1 MAMFLHNWW
10 YVAAWSHQVPSGE
23 LVARRM
29 LNEPIV
35 LYRKKDGTISA
46 LEDRCCHRLA
56 PLSRGR
62 LEGDD
67 LRCMYH
73 GIKFAASGQCIE
85 IPGQERIPAGVSV
98 RTYPVVELDRWI
110 WVWMGDVAQA
120 DASLIP
126 RALGHDDTNYIID
139 TGELFYDANYQ
150 LIHDNLLD
158 LTHLCYVH
166 ENTLGRN
173 NPEWGRAHPIVES
186 LRHGV
191 RVARWIRN
199 HTVPNYMPAPP
210 GMRIDQWSTYDFVVP
225 GVFLLATTLY
235 PVGTADAR
243 PHGPIDLEPLYTS
256 VTSQAVTPI
265 SDKETV
271 YRYSGGQLLRHA
283 TEEAVKAQL
292 AAFGVAFLEDKA
304 MIEAQQKVINHS
316 PGKWMMTLGFD
327 RSVAQFRSLMA
338 DLISTETS
346 PDRPRSVP
354 SPAPVTSI
362 AVGE

>member
-1 MAMFLHNWW
+1 MFLHNWW

-23 LVARRM
+23 RAARRI

-85 IPGQERIPAGVSV
+85 IPGQDRIPAGVAV
-98 RTYPVVELDRWI
+98 RTYPVVEQDRWV
-110 WVWMGDVAQA
+110 WVWMGDAARA

-126 RALGHDDTNYIID
+126 CALGHEDPNYIID

-158 LTHLCYVH
+158 LTHLGYVH
-166 ENTLGRN
+166 ENTLGRK
-173 NPEWGRAHPIVES
+173 NPEWGRAQPIVGP
-186 LRHGV
+186 LPHGV

-199 HTVPNYMPAPP
+199 HTVPDYMLASP

-225 GVFLLATTLY
+225 GVFLLTTTLW
-235 PVGTADAR
+235 PVGTADVH
-243 PHGPIDLEPLYTS
+243 PHGPMDLEPLYTS

-265 SDKETV
+265 SEKETI
-271 YRYSGGQLLRHA
+271 YRYSGGQPVKQGA
-283 TEEAVKAQL
+283 TEAAVRTQL
-292 AAFGVAFLEDKA
+292 ASFGVAFLEDKA
-304 MIEAQQKVINHS
+304 MIEAQQKVIDHS
-316 PGKWMMTLGFD
+316 PERWMMTLGFD
-327 RSVAQFRSLMA
+327 RSVAEFRRLIA

-346 PDRPRSVP
+346 PDERRSVE
-354 SPAPVTSI
+354 SPEPVTSM
-362 AVGE
+362 AAGK